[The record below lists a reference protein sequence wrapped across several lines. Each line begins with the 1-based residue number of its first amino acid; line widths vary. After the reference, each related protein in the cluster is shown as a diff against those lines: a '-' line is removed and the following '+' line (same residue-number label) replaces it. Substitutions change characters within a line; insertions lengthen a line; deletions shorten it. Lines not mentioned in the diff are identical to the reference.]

1 MKSKVGNKQTT
12 GNLAYAT
19 ATRLTVG
26 DIVFRTADKTSL
38 KLRPTD
44 DITPLESVRIATLL
58 TFMTNTGFGGYTYDW
73 QAYIDLHKLQRHFE
87 VVL

>member
-1 MKSKVGNKQTT
+1 MITGEFAFTT
-12 GNLAYAT
+12 AAMLP
-19 ATRLTVG
+19 VG
-26 DIVFRTADKTSL
+26 DIVFRTVDKTSL
-38 KLRPTD
+38 KLRPLD

-58 TFMTNTGFGGYTYDW
+58 TFVTSTGFGGYTYDW